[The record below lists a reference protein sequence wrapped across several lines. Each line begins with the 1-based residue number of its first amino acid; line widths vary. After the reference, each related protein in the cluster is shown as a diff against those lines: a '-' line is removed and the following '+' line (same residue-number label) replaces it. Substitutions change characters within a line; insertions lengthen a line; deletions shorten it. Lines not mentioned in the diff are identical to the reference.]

1 MKMTIKA
8 NRFREIVA
16 AAQEEPDQQQFLAAY
31 GLPVWIAEEITA
43 NEETAVELLKTVHSV
58 ANMAPKDLIA
68 AAGLKQTTFA
78 RRFGIPLRTV
88 QDWCGQRRT
97 MPEYLK
103 FMAAELLGLLPDIQI
118 QV

>member
-1 MKMTIKA
+1 MTIKA

-16 AAQEEPDQQQFLAAY
+16 AAQEVPDQQQFLAAY
-31 GLPVWIAEEITA
+31 GLPLWITEEVTA
-43 NEETAVELLKTVHSV
+43 DEETAVELLKTVHDVS
-58 ANMAPKDLIA
+58 NMTPKNLIA
-68 AAGLKQTTFA
+68 AAGLNQTTFA

-88 QDWCGQRRT
+88 QDWCGQRRA

>member
-1 MKMTIKA
+1 MTIKA

-31 GLPVWIAEEITA
+31 GLPLWITEEVTA
-43 NEETAVELLKTVHSV
+43 DEEAAVELLKTIHGVT
-58 ANMAPKDLIA
+58 NMVPEELIA
-68 AAGLKQTTFA
+68 AAGLTQTTFS
-78 RRFGIPLRTV
+78 RRFGIPLRSV
-88 QDWCGQRRT
+88 QNWCGCGQRRP

-103 FMAAELLGLLPDIQI
+103 FMAAELLGLLPNIQI

>member
-1 MKMTIKA
+1 MTIKA

-31 GLPVWIAEEITA
+31 GLPLWITEEVTDDENA
-43 NEETAVELLKTVHSV
+43 AVELLKTVHGV
-58 ANMAPKDLIA
+58 TNMAPEELIA
-68 AAGLKQTTFA
+68 AAGLTQTTFS
-78 RRFGIPLRTV
+78 RRFGIPLRSV
-88 QDWCGQRRT
+88 QNWCGCGQRRP